1 MYFAG
6 MNQVRTMLART
17 PYFSVTGTERTS
29 SGSVLPK
36 LTKQGN
42 LIAGAFT
49 RVTIGALLNP
59 FTVLKARYEVRMCV
73 FRVQGTNSH
82 VEPPDVHRANYMRT
96 TASRAQLSP
105 SCAPVPPNYSVAW

>member
-49 RVTIGALLNP
+49 RVAVGALLNP
-59 FTVLKARYEVRMCV
+59 FTVLKARYEVRIYSYHAT
-73 FRVQGTNSH
+73 TN
-82 VEPPDVHRANYMRT
+82 PI
-96 TASRAQLSP
+96 AQVIL
-105 SCAPVPPNYSVAW
+105 CNT

>member
-36 LTKQGN
+36 LNKQGN
-42 LIAGAFT
+42 LIAGACT
-49 RVTIGALLNP
+49 RVAVGALLNP
-59 FTVLKARYEVRMCV
+59 FTVLKARYEVLVCICRG
-73 FRVQGTNSH
+73 FDTNTH
-82 VEPPDVHRANYMRT
+82 V
-96 TASRAQLSP
+96 ASPTLAEQAVCISKYP
-105 SCAPVPPNYSVAW
+105 